1 MTAMAAYEAGLGGAA
16 CWARSD
22 LGRRDL
28 PVGRWS
34 GDADERDD
42 AIVAAVLADLG
53 QTGFGQTGQRASVL
67 DVGCGPGRLTAAVA
81 GRGATAVG
89 VDMSPAA
96 VALARAR
103 GVHARRA
110 DVLRPLPLCWT
121 GRWDRVLLADGNLGI
136 GGDPVML
143 LRRMRPL
150 LAAGGRVVA
159 DVRAHGGVVRGPVQI
174 EAVDSLG
181 NTLGGPMP
189 WAWVGADAAH
199 DLGAAAGLTVREV
212 RDARRGRIVIWELP

>member
-1 MTAMAAYEAGLGGAA
+1 MAAYEAGLGGALCFVA
-16 CWARSD
+16 SER
-22 LGRRDL
+22 GRREL
-28 PVGRWS
+28 PLARWR

-42 AIVAAVLADLG
+42 AIVAAVLADLDVADLDDG
-53 QTGFGQTGQRASVL
+53 GARARVL
-67 DVGCGPGRLTAAVA
+67 DVGCGPGRLTAAVS

-89 VDMSPAA
+89 VDMSGAA

-136 GGDPVML
+136 GGDPVAL

-150 LAAGGRVVA
+150 LAPGGRVVA
-159 DVRAHGGVVRGPVQI
+159 DVRAGGGVVRGSVRIETHDGLGDPV
-174 EAVDSLG
+174 
-181 NTLGGPMP
+181 GGPMP
-189 WAWVGADAAH
+189 WAWVGADAVAEV
-199 DLGAAAGLTVREV
+199 GAAAGLVLHGRLSGT
-212 RDARRGRIVIWELP
+212 RDRIAVWRLP